1 MAMPAAPVM
10 RTATLR
16 DRKGAS
22 DQVSGLAAH
31 VVLKYGTQCSCRS
44 VPYTRPTYLVTPY
57 QRWMGAVYRTVGSGN
72 NVGHRIV
79 LSPGNTTE

>member
-1 MAMPAAPVM
+1 MLIRDSRRRNEQTMPDHDGRHAV
-10 RTATLR
+10 
-16 DRKGAS
+16 
-22 DQVSGLAAH
+22 
-31 VVLKYGTQCSCRS
+31 Y
-44 VPYTRPTYLVTPY
+44 VPRPPGQ